1 AFEAAFAAFC
11 GVAHCVGLANG
22 SDALELALRAIGVA
36 AGDDVA
42 TVANAGTYSTVAIR
56 AIGARPLYVDVDDDT
71 LTLDPLCLDDALTA
85 STRAIVVT
93 HLYGRVAAMEAIGR
107 IARQRNIAVI
117 EDRAQAHGARYGAAR
132 AGSLGNIGCFSF
144 YPTKNLGALG
154 DAGSI
159 TTNDAT
165 LAQRV
170 RALRQ

>member
-1 AFEAAFAAFC
+1 MSRRPQAAISCRLIQSRAVHFGDVHESMRVPLNDLRRGNAPYAAGFRAAFDRVIARGSFILGEEVAAFEAAFAAFC

-93 HLYGRVAAMEAIGR
+93 HLYGRVA
-107 IARQRNIAVI
+107 
-117 EDRAQAHGARYGAAR
+117 
-132 AGSLGNIGCFSF
+132 
-144 YPTKNLGALG
+144 
-154 DAGSI
+154 
-159 TTNDAT
+159 
-165 LAQRV
+165 
-170 RALRQ
+170 